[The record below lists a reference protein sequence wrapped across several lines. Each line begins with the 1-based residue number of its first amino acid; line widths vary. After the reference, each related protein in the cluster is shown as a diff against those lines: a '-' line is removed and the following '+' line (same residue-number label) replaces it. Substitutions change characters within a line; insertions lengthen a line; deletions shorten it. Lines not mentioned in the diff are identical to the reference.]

1 MSIRLIIPPL
11 HDLATVVAGQQPPDG
26 DPAPA
31 RVRLTPRGL
40 TGAVLVAGQPRVVAA
55 EAHVI
60 PAEGLVVTLADPSA
74 ATPSGWQW
82 HVLIDPERGQRA
94 VGVIDPEVTP
104 GSTDGDDRVYQLA
117 EVLAVSEAEAGV
129 PVLVVEGPAGPP
141 VATTWDGTRLVVG
154 DLAPVDLQGPP
165 PAVAWEGDR
174 LRVGDQLGPSLTGP
188 ASGWDTGWR
197 NLAWSGQ
204 PVSGFVHVRF
214 TSAASF
220 MRWQA
225 QTPNPRTDAWQLLDI
240 QRSLTDPAMREVV
253 KTMGGVIVDPSGYSS
268 VLGKNRSWMIRQDHL
283 VVAMQ
288 QMQVDPG
295 VTYAGFGVGPPLSA
309 QPTSLPGTPL

>member
-129 PVLVVEGPAGPP
+129 PVLVVKGPAGGKGDKGDPDD
-141 VATTWDGTRLVVG
+141 DGP
-154 DLAPVDLQGPP
+154 A